1 MYFRLILQPENL
13 NRKILSFEL
22 DFDFILIA
30 ITSHLRDYKLCYR
43 INKELNMNFRKVG
56 DYCLNL
62 FAGNEAL
69 QFSQYF
75 FKIEASETEF
85 YLIANHSAAG
95 YLIPEMGNINYFM
108 LIKNHLDQED
118 LNVALSRLSHIENIE
133 AVMQLNPSFI
143 KSNENLLF

>member
-1 MYFRLILQPENL
+1 M
-13 NRKILSFEL
+13 NRRILSFEL
-22 DFDFILIA
+22 DLDFILIA
-30 ITSHLRDYKLCYR
+30 ITSPLRDYRLCYH
-43 INKELNMNFRKVG
+43 INKELNTNFRKVS

-85 YLIANHSAAG
+85 YLIANQSATG
-95 YLIPEMGNINYFM
+95 YLIPELGTVSYFM
-108 LIKNHLDQED
+108 LIKNHFDQED
-118 LNVALSRLSHIENIE
+118 LHEVMLRLKRIENVETIAE
-133 AVMQLNPSFI
+133 LDPAKI